1 VTVTGTV
8 LRERWLGRAQT
19 TAGGVGLLVAVTGAT
34 VIVVASLQ
42 PRLPVL
48 GDVAWAGAVLSA
60 GFAAAV
66 FGGLAAGL
74 ALVIGPRWVLL
85 CVTAAGGLLGI
96 GLAVTAVVQILGAEA
111 GPGRTLGIGAGMQ
124 TGVLGCVLVALG
136 GLSALL
142 APTSNPAPT
151 GS

>member
-1 VTVTGTV
+1 VTGPV
-8 LRERWLGRAQT
+8 LRERWLGRAHT
-19 TAGGVGLLVAVTGAT
+19 TACGVGLMVAVAGAML
-34 VIVVASLQ
+34 IVVAALQ
-42 PRLPVL
+42 PRVPVL

-85 CVTAAGGLLGI
+85 CVTAAGGLVGI